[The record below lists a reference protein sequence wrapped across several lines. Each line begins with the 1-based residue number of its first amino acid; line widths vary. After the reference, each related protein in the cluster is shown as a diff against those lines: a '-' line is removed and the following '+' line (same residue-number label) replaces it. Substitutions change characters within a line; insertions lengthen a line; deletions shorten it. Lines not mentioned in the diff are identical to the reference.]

1 MIAQVLNFGNFDGA
15 SATANTPVVCKLDE
29 ALSHL
34 GFSAV
39 RNIGI
44 EQELIDTA
52 FECSREF
59 FDQPFAYK
67 IGYEYAGPEQNFG
80 YQPTLSERL
89 SPDAPADLKE
99 AFTMRNLIERLDE
112 AAAWPSPRFK
122 AVSEALFKACF
133 NGASQILQACA
144 LALGERASFF
154 EDMHSGENATLRFL
168 HYPCSGFSIEQLQM
182 GAGAHTDYGSVSLL
196 FQNKINGLQ
205 LRDRGGNWVNCPPV
219 ENAVNVNTG
228 DMMERWSNKRYP
240 STEHRVLPKIG
251 DSDRYSIAFFMDPDD
266 ASIIEVLPACVV
278 PGSQPYFPAVRAG
291 QYIQEKIKR
300 SQSE

>member
-1 MIAQVLNFGNFDGA
+1 MNVLNFGDFDGA
-15 SATANTPVVCKLDE
+15 SATANTPLVCELDE

-44 EQELIDTA
+44 EQELIDSA
-52 FECSREF
+52 FACSREF
-59 FDQPFAYK
+59 FDQPFGHK
-67 IGYEYAGPEQNFG
+67 MVYEYAGPEQNFG

-112 AAAWPSPRFK
+112 EAAWPSPRFK

-168 HYPCSGFSIEQLQM
+168 HYPCSGFSVEQLQM

-205 LRDRGGNWVNCPPV
+205 LRDRGGNWVNCLPV

-228 DMMERWSNKRYP
+228 DMMERWSNRRYP

-266 ASIIEVLPACVV
+266 AAMIEVLPACVV

-300 SQSE
+300 SQSS

>member
-1 MIAQVLNFGNFDGA
+1 MIMPVLDFGDFDGA
-15 SATANTPVVCKLDE
+15 SATASTPVVSKLDE
-29 ALSHL
+29 ALGHL

-52 FECSREF
+52 FACSREF
-59 FDQPFAYK
+59 FDQPFAHK

-99 AFTMRNLIERLDE
+99 AFTMRNIIERLDD

-154 EDMHSGENATLRFL
+154 EDKHSGENATLRFL
-168 HYPCSGFSIEQLQM
+168 HYPCSGFS
-182 GAGAHTDYGSVSLL
+182 G
-196 FQNKINGLQ
+196 
-205 LRDRGGNWVNCPPV
+205 
-219 ENAVNVNTG
+219 
-228 DMMERWSNKRYP
+228 
-240 STEHRVLPKIG
+240 
-251 DSDRYSIAFFMDPDD
+251 
-266 ASIIEVLPACVV
+266 
-278 PGSQPYFPAVRAG
+278 
-291 QYIQEKIKR
+291 
-300 SQSE
+300 